1 MHTETFNL
9 PLCLAMMLA
18 AAAAML
24 TAPRDAGAHYRA
36 VGALVVRAITVEGN
50 AEAPLSTAS
59 GDHAMRVP

>member
-24 TAPRDAGAHYRA
+24 TAPRDEGAHYRA
-36 VGALVVRAITVEGN
+36 VGALVVQAITAEGT
-50 AEAPLSTAS
+50 AEALLSTAS
-59 GDHAMRVP
+59 GDRAMQVP